1 MDLNRGGDFIP
12 DVRQHGLRLSILFSA
27 AAALCAIPASAA
39 DYPLTKDGNWIAKEF
54 KFHDG
59 ASLIHWK
66 TQP

>member
-1 MDLNRGGDFIP
+1 MY
-12 DVRQHGLRLSILFSA
+12 LRHLMSTILFSA

-39 DYPLTKDGNWIAKEF
+39 DYPLPKDGNWIAKEF